1 MLFLKAFS
9 ALTRKKLLTA
19 FSGRSALEDGTEV
32 YTLGTGDKI
41 TLTFTPDE
49 GYCLVSVALD
59 GSETAVGAVNAL
71 DASAVFKAVAGIT
84 A

>member
-1 MLFLKAFS
+1 MLYLKAFS
-9 ALTRKKLLTA
+9 AMTRKKILTA
-19 FSGRSALEDGTEV
+19 FSGRSALEDSTGV

-59 GSETAVGAVNAL
+59 GSEIAVGAVNAL
-71 DASAVFKAVAGIT
+71 DASAVLKAVAGLT